1 MSAREWLVALAA
13 AAAVAGSIVS
23 AAECS
28 QTVPV
33 PHRSG
38 EYVNVYKPAGDVFP
52 GPDEGELVA
61 GKFYREWVP
70 NDHCFVRDENGV
82 WHVFGITHPR
92 TSLENVHLGENL
104 LFHATAPRG
113 TLREVLKPGLWTDR
127 AKVLPP
133 AERPDEIRAIH
144 APTIVRHDG
153 RYVMIYGPTPM
164 RSAVS
169 NDLFHWKPT
178 GPLEGA
184 PPGRDPGILRDGDVY
199 YMVVC
204 GDGAVSAA
212 TSRDL
217 RNWTP
222 RGRILEM
229 PEGVDPESPFLVRY
243 RDAYYLFVCGWNGVW
258 DRKDLQGAYQH
269 VTYVY
274 RSTDPLHFD
283 RDDLLTTLDAHA
295 PEVFQDEAGD
305 WFISSVEWPY
315 RGVSIAPL
323 EWK

>member
-1 MSAREWLVALAA
+1 MNAHLRHIVLVAF
-13 AAAVAGSIVS
+13 AVVTGPIASHAEIRS
-23 AAECS
+23 AA
-28 QTVPV
+28 PV
-33 PHRSG
+33 PRLAG
-38 EYVNVYKPAGDVFP
+38 AYVNVYKPAGDVFP
-52 GPDEGELVA
+52 GPDEGELIA

-82 WHVFGITHPR
+82 WHAFGITHPR
-92 TSLENVHLGENL
+92 TDLDNVHLGENL
-104 LFHATAPRG
+104 LFHAAAPPG
-113 TLREVLKPGLWTDR
+113 TLREVLKPEKWRDR
-127 AKVLPP
+127 PKVLPP

-153 RYVMIYGPTPM
+153 CYVMIYGPTPM

-169 NDLFHWKPT
+169 HDLVHWKPT

-184 PPGRDPGILRDGDVY
+184 PAGRDPNVLRDGDRY

-204 GDGAVSAA
+204 GDGAVTAA
-212 TSRDL
+212 VSRDL
-217 RNWTP
+217 RKWTP

-274 RSTDPLHFD
+274 RSTDPLHFG
-283 RDDLLTTLDAHA
+283 RDDLVTTLDAHA

-305 WFISSVEWPY
+305 WFISSAEWPY

-323 EWK
+323 RWE